1 MKNIKYAVIAASV
14 SFCSLAMAVTEA
26 EYQANKNDTELA
38 RTYAA
43 ELFAQKKFDR
53 ALAVIEDVIVAKPVD
68 LAARFFR
75 IQIMITLGRGEEVLD
90 ELEFMTTLKLP
101 ASDIDRAKNLIELV
115 KRNESP
121 LNATVSFKMGFDY
134 NGNANSY
141 NETGQTWVTSDGST
155 WTGTARTDTANNA
168 TKKLADT
175 IYNTSV
181 GYFGSYKL
189 NEDKTRNLNF
199 ALSST
204 YKNGTDTI
212 NSDGVTTLARFG
224 YEENIGNFKT
234 ELSYTSVKVNKKHNS
249 TSGGTSV
256 APDTSIGIPGLSMS
270 YKFNDRSVSYAY
282 TSAKSKNTG
291 IGAASDYDNTT
302 GKHKL
307 SFSSPLGKQ
316 SLALLSYESG
326 AYKSKNSSV
335 KNAYDKDITTL
346 SGTLITIWKAGHRTT
361 LKYSSSSKDNK
372 YSFQNYKREDTSTTL
387 SANYTVSGDVF
398 YEPLKD
404 WSFTF
409 GYKNSQTD
417 SNNPTYD
424 VKANSYGLTVERRW
438 SQY

>member
-1 MKNIKYAVIAASV
+1 
-14 SFCSLAMAVTEA
+14 MAVTEA

-43 ELFAQKKFDR
+43 ELFAQKKFDQ

-101 ASDIDRAKNLIELV
+101 TSDLERAQSLIELV
-115 KRNESP
+115 KRNESR
-121 LNATVSFKMGFDY
+121 LNATVSLKMGFDY
-134 NGNANSY
+134 NDNANSY
-141 NETGQTWVTSDGST
+141 NETGETWVTSDGST

-189 NEDKTRNLNF
+189 NDAQTRNLNF

-212 NSDGVTTLARFG
+212 NSDGVITLARFG

-234 ELSYTSVKVNKKHNS
+234 ELSYTSVKVNKKHNK

-270 YKFNDRSVSYAY
+270 YKFGDKSVSYAY

-291 IGAASDYDNTT
+291 IDAARQYDNTT

-307 SFSSPLGKQ
+307 SFSSPVGKQ
-316 SLALLSYESG
+316 SLALVSYETG
-326 AYKSKNSSV
+326 AYESKDA
-335 KNAYDKDITTL
+335 AYKEAFDKDITTL
-346 SGTLITIWKAGHRTT
+346 SGTLITIWKAGHRTS
-361 LKYSSSSKDNK
+361 LKYASTSKDNK
-372 YSFQNYKREDTSTTL
+372 YTFQNYKREDTSTTL
-387 SANYTVSGDVF
+387 TANYTVSGDVF

-424 VKANSYGLTVERRW
+424 VKSNSYGLTVERRW
-438 SQY
+438 SHY